1 MDLKFRARDS
11 KNDLHYFSIFDITE
25 YIYDID
31 YADDDYFYIKQT
43 GYRLLKR
50 TIERSTGITGIG
62 GVKIYE
68 GDIIE
73 TNYNMLTGFF
83 AGSVGHIGHIEYV
96 LCEWVVKC
104 GIVSFPLADL
114 YRNKWQITI
123 IGNIRDNKDLL
134 K

>member
-11 KNDLHYFSIFDITE
+11 KNELHYFSIFDIEGT
-25 YIYDID
+25 DLD
-31 YADDDYFYIKQT
+31 PDYFYIRQV

-50 TIERSTGITGIG
+50 TIERWTGITGIG